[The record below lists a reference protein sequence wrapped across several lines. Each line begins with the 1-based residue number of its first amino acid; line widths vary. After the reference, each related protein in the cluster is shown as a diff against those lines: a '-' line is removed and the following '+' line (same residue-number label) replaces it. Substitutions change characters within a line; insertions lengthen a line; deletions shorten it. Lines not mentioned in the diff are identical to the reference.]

1 MQWVAD
7 HQLAAADASA
17 RAAGLALGFYRDLAV
32 GTAPIGA
39 EAWSEQDLLMT
50 GVAVGAPPD
59 PFSEEGQNWALPP
72 PNPVAMMAEGFAGF
86 GALLRA
92 NMRHA
97 GALRIDHVLG
107 LNRLF
112 LIPDGARATD
122 GAYLAYPRS
131 AMLGITALES
141 QAAECLVVGE
151 DLGTVP
157 DGVREAMEAHGLLS
171 YRVLWFERDGAGFR
185 PPSAYPRL
193 AAACVSTH
201 DLPTLAGWW
210 IGADIEERVVLGLAD
225 AAEAAAAHA
234 ARRREKDSVL
244 AALSAQGLIAS
255 ATAYDPAAPLDPALA
270 GAIHGFISA
279 TACLLDLVQADD
291 LAGETVAVNLPGT
304 DAERPNWRRRIGI
317 ESGSLWTTA
326 IGAAVL
332 AAVGQRSRTAS

>member
-1 MQWVAD
+1 MRGNAVAVGLSGFMQWVAD

-32 GTAPIGA
+32 GTAPMGA

-50 GVAVGAPPD
+50 GVSVGAPPD
-59 PFSEEGQNWALPP
+59 PFSVEGQNWALPP

-86 GALLRA
+86 GGLLRA

-112 LIPDGARATD
+112 LIPEGARATE

-131 AMLGITALES
+131 DMLGITALES

-157 DGVREAMEAHGLLS
+157 DGVREAMTAQGLLS
-171 YRVLWFERDGAGFR
+171 YRVLWFERDGEAFR
-185 PPSAYPRL
+185 PPSAYPSL

-210 IGADIEERVVLGLAD
+210 IGADIAERVVLGLAG
-225 AAEAAAAHA
+225 
-234 ARRREKDSVL
+234 
-244 AALSAQGLIAS
+244 QGLIAS
-255 ATAYDPAAPLDPALA
+255 LADYDTEAPMSAALA
-270 GAIHGFISA
+270 GAIHAFISD

-304 DAERPNWRRRIGI
+304 DAERPNWRRRIGVD
-317 ESGSLWTTA
+317 SGDLWGTD

-332 AAVGQRSRTAS
+332 RAVAERSRTVS